1 MKILVTGGAGRVGS
15 ELVKEL
21 QKRNADVRVLIR
33 KADTPTPKK
42 VEVAIGDLL
51 DPISVRKALQGVD
64 KMYLLNAVVPDELTQ
79 GLIAYDLA
87 RRLKVKHIVLD
98 PGFERWFELST

>member
-1 MKILVTGGAGRVGS
+1 MGVKELKNTSTYEFNEFENDLPAEFCKMKILVTGGAGRVGS

-51 DPISVRKALQGVD
+51 DPISVRKALQEVD
-64 KMYLLNAVVPDELTQ
+64 KMYLLNAVLPDEL
-79 GLIAYDLA
+79 
-87 RRLKVKHIVLD
+87 
-98 PGFERWFELST
+98 